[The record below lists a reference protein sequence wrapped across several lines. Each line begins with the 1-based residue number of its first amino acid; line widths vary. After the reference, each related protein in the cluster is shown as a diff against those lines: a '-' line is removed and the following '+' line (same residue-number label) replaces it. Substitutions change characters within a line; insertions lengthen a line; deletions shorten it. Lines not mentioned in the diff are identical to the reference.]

1 MQDRGFTIIELI
13 AVVAVIAI
21 LAGIAVPQV
30 GSAMRL
36 YALNSSTRAV
46 AAAIRSARYTAV
58 SKNRTVRVRFNC
70 PAAGQFRI
78 VEFVGAA
85 AVDNAADRCSE
96 QAYPYPDPNAAAA
109 PNVDGPILRLPTE
122 AQFGAVQDIEFNT
135 AGRASRLNGCPGCV
149 TAAAPA
155 SVTVGNGYETRTLT
169 ITASGQVLTP

>member
-78 VEFVGAA
+78 VEFVGSA

-96 QAYPYPDPNAAAA
+96 QTYPYPDANAAVA
-109 PNVDGPILRLPTE
+109 PNV
-122 AQFGAVQDIEFNT
+122 
-135 AGRASRLNGCPGCV
+135 
-149 TAAAPA
+149 AP
-155 SVTVGNGYETRTLT
+155 
-169 ITASGQVLTP
+169 